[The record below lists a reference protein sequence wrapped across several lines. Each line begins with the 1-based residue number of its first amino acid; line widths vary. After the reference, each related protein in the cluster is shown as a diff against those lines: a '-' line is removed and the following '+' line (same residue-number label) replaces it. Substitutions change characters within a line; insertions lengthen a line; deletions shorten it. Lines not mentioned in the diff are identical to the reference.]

1 MVHSRLAMQKDFC
14 SESPG
19 SNFGDPGFADTPEFG
34 LKLGITRFWQLAVP
48 ASVSEKLDVAEG
60 SYQGPGC

>member
-34 LKLGITRFWQLAVP
+34 LNGWGLPDFGNLQFRHR
-48 ASVSEKLDVAEG
+48 
-60 SYQGPGC
+60 